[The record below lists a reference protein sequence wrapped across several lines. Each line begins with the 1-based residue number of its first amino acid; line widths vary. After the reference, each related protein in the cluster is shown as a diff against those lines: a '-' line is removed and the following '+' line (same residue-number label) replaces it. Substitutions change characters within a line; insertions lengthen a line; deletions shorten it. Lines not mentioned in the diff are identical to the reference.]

1 MKILLIIFGFLIRSI
16 MIFYEGFKEN
26 ELSDV
31 KIEEILDKMKVYDFN
46 GIYARDE
53 LTKDEMEKGFYI
65 FNLDD
70 SEGAGSHWVAVYYDN
85 VFPSIYCDSYGF
97 VPPIEIESLITP
109 YIYNKKQIQ
118 DLNSSSCG
126 YFSLSFIDFINDN
139 KRRNVYHTF
148 EAFINIFD
156 DKDTKKNEDLLFN
169 LLAITSKIT

>member
-1 MKILLIIFGFLIRSI
+1 MNFSASFS
-16 MIFYEGFKEN
+16 YEGFKEN
-26 ELSDV
+26 ELNDV
-31 KIEEILDKMKVYDFN
+31 EIEEILDKMKVYDFN
-46 GIYARDE
+46 GIYAKDE

-70 SEGAGSHWVAVYYDN
+70 SEGAGTHWIAVYYDD

-97 VPPIEIESLITP
+97 PAPIEIEKLITP

-118 DLNSSSCG
+118 DINSSSCG
-126 YFSLSFIDFINDN
+126 YFSIAFIDFLNDN

-148 EAFINIFD
+148 DAFINIFD

-169 LLAITSKIT
+169 LLSITSKIT

>member
-1 MKILLIIFGFLIRSI
+1 MNIYISSILLIIFGFLIRSI
-16 MIFYEGFKEN
+16 MNFYEGFKEN

-53 LTKDEMEKGFYI
+53 LTKEDMEKGFYI

-70 SEGAGSHWVAVYYDN
+70 SEGAGTHWVAVYYDD
-85 VFPSIYCDSYGF
+85 VFPSIYFDSYDF

-109 YIYNKKQIQ
+109 YIYNKKVIQ

-126 YFSLSFIDFINDN
+126 YCWGFFSCSFRTPRFFLHTCTCNFIFN
-139 KRRNVYHTF
+139 KFR
-148 EAFINIFD
+148 AFINY
-156 DKDTKKNEDLLFN
+156 NRC
-169 LLAITSKIT
+169 